1 MNLTNKNVIT
11 LGAGS
16 SGRAAAALALSA
28 GADVSVHDSN
38 AHISDL
44 PAGVA
49 AVPGATSATGDSSS
63 CDILVLSPGIDGNS
77 DFVKSYQQ
85 HAGEMIGE
93 VELAYR
99 FYQGRIIAITGTNG
113 KTTTTEIVDRILNHC
128 GVTCLPCGNYGQ
140 PFSELPMMSEPPAA
154 AALEVSSFQLETVVD
169 FHPDVVIWLN
179 FSEDHMDRYPTLKAY
194 KDAKL
199 RVFENLGPNDHVV
212 MRAGEDVGEFKAS
225 ITTFST
231 ESEADYTLRDGW
243 ICEDG
248 DKVIDLSTTQLRGL
262 HNAENVMA
270 AYAACSFF
278 GAKADDVNEA
288 LRGFAPPLHRCELVR
303 ILDGVEYI
311 NDSKAT
317 NLHALDSALRSQS
330 RRVVL
335 IAGGKQKG
343 LDYSELLPRLESS
356 ARGVI
361 VFGEIAKQLQ
371 DTLEPIS
378 NTISAEIA
386 TNLENAVSQARAMA
400 ERGDTILFSPGT
412 SSFDMFSGYEERGD
426 YFRRIVNDLK

>member
-1 MNLTNKNVIT
+1 MNLENKNVIT

-16 SGRAAAALALSA
+16 SGRAAAALAFSA
-28 GADVSVHDSN
+28 GADVSVHDACDKISN
-38 AHISDL
+38 L
-44 PAGVA
+44 PAGVV
-49 AVPGATSATGDSSS
+49 AVPNATEITGDASS
-63 CDILVLSPGIDGNS
+63 CDVLVVSPGIDGNS

-99 FYQGRIIAITGTNG
+99 FYKGRIIAITGTNG

-128 GVTCLPCGNYGQ
+128 GVTCLPCGNYGK
-140 PFSELPMMSEPPAA
+140 PFSELPMMDEPPAV

-179 FSEDHMDRYPTLKAY
+179 FSEDHMDRYPTLEAY
-194 KDAKL
+194 KEAKL
-199 RVFENLGPNDHVV
+199 RVFENLGAEDHVV
-212 MRAGEDVGEFKAS
+212 IRAGEEVGEFKAS
-225 ITTFST
+225 VATFST
-231 ESEADYTLRDGW
+231 EVDADYTLQDGW
-243 ICEDG
+243 ICDG
-248 DKVIDLSTTQLRGL
+248 GEKVIDLSVTQLRGL
-262 HNAENVMA
+262 HNAENAMA
-270 AYAACSFF
+270 AYAACSIF
-278 GAKADDVNEA
+278 GVKADEVNKA

-303 ILDGVEYI
+303 TLDGVEYI

-356 ARGVI
+356 AKGVV
-361 VFGEIAKQLQ
+361 VFGEIAQQLH
-371 DTLEPIS
+371 DTLKPIS
-378 NTISAEIA
+378 NTVPAKMA
-386 TNLENAVSQARAMA
+386 TSLEDAISQARDIA
-400 ERGDTILFSPGT
+400 EYGDTILFSPGT

-426 YFRRIVNDLK
+426 CFRRIANNLK

>member
-1 MNLTNKNVIT
+1 MNLKNKNVIT

-28 GADVSVHDSN
+28 GADVSVHDAN
-38 AHISDL
+38 THISDL

-49 AVPGATSATGDSSS
+49 AVPDATSATGDSSS
-63 CDILVLSPGIDGNS
+63 CDVLVVSPGIDGNS

-140 PFSELPMMSEPPAA
+140 PFSELPMMNEPPAA

-179 FSEDHMDRYPTLKAY
+179 FSEDHMDRYPTLQAY

-199 RVFENLGPNDHVV
+199 RVFENLGPKDHVV
-212 MRAGEDVGEFKAS
+212 IRAGEDVGEFKAS
-225 ITTFST
+225 IATFST
-231 ESEADYTLRDGW
+231 ELEADYTLQDGW
-243 ICEDG
+243 ICEG
-248 DKVIDLSTTQLRGL
+248 GEKVIDLSDTQLRGL
-262 HNAENVMA
+262 HNAENAMA
-270 AYAACSFF
+270 AYAACSVF
-278 GAKADDVNEA
+278 GVKADEVNEA
-288 LRGFAPPLHRCELVR
+288 LRGFSPPLHRCELVR
-303 ILDGVEYI
+303 TLDGVEYI

-356 ARGVI
+356 AKGVI
-361 VFGEIAKQLQ
+361 VFGEIAQQLK
-371 DTLEPIS
+371 DILEPIS
-378 NTISAEIA
+378 NTIPAEIA

>member
-1 MNLTNKNVIT
+1 MNLKNKNVIT

-28 GADVSVHDSN
+28 GADVSVHDASN
-38 AHISDL
+38 DVSAL
-44 PAGVA
+44 PSGIV
-49 AVPGATSATGDSSS
+49 AVPSATEATGDSSR
-63 CDILVLSPGIDGNS
+63 CDVLVVSPGIDGNS

-99 FYQGRIIAITGTNG
+99 FYNGQIIAITGTNG

-140 PFSELPMMSEPPAA
+140 PFSELPMMDEPPSV

-179 FSEDHMDRYPTLKAY
+179 FSEDHMDRYATLQAY

-199 RVFENLGPNDHVV
+199 RVFENLGSDDHVV
-212 MRAGEDVGEFKAS
+212 VRAGEDVGEFKAS
-225 ITTFST
+225 VATFST
-231 ESEADYTLRDGW
+231 EVEADYTLQDGW
-243 ICEDG
+243 ICEAG
-248 DKVIDLSTTQLRGL
+248 EKVIDLSITQLRGL
-262 HNAENVMA
+262 HNAENAMA
-270 AYAACSFF
+270 AYAACSVF
-278 GAKADDVNEA
+278 GVKADDVNEA

-303 ILDGVEYI
+303 TLDGVEYI

-343 LDYSELLPRLESS
+343 LDYTELLPRLESS
-356 ARGVI
+356 AKGVV
-361 VFGEIAKQLQ
+361 VFGEIAQQLY
-371 DTLEPIS
+371 DTFQSLSDTVTAEMATSLED
-378 NTISAEIA
+378 
-386 TNLENAVSQARAMA
+386 AVSQARDMA
-400 ERGDTILFSPGT
+400 EHGDTILFSPGT

-426 YFRRIVNDLK
+426 CFRRIVNNMK